1 MKSLQLSVSSLAIAI
16 AISLAATNANT
27 SAADKKAPTD
37 TGIHGKISAVDK
49 EAKTITVGG
58 KTVTVDD
65 TTVITD
71 AGKPTKFENL
81 KTGSDTT
88 ISTFMLGGKL
98 TAVSIKTGVVAVPL
112 PAAKKKK

>member
-1 MKSLQLSVSSLAIAI
+1 MKLLPHSVSSLAIAI
-16 AISLAATNANT
+16 AISLATTNANT
-27 SAADKKAPTD
+27 SAADKKAPKD
-37 TGIHGKISAVDK
+37 NGIHGKISAVDK

-71 AGKPTKFENL
+71 AGKPAKLENL
-81 KTGSDTT
+81 KIGSDTA
-88 ISTFMLGGKL
+88 ISTFMLGEKL
-98 TAVSIKTGVVAVPL
+98 TAVSIKTGVVTVPL